1 MRVGNIARRASNP
14 QCSQFRIPYT
24 YHACHSSTLSFCKEP
39 ALTMPELPEVEVTR
53 RGVAPHL
60 EGRVVAAVTLRHSGL
75 RWPFPADLEQR
86 LCGRTICTTGRR
98 GKYLLIGFDHGTLIV
113 HLGMSGHLRIL
124 PVATPPQKHDHF
136 DLVVGDQV
144 LRMTDP
150 RRFGAVLW
158 HGKDEGV
165 VDEHI
170 LLRGLGV
177 EPLEEGFTA
186 QLLYRMTRKRSAP
199 IKQVLLVGD
208 IVVGVGNIYASESL
222 FKAGINPKTAAYRIG
237 LPRYEKLARA
247 IRETLAAAIE
257 QGGSTLRDFMA
268 ADGQPGYFQQSYFV
282 YDRAGQPC
290 RVCGAM
296 VRQLRQGQRS
306 TFYCANCQK

>member
-1 MRVGNIARRASNP
+1 
-14 QCSQFRIPYT
+14 
-24 YHACHSSTLSFCKEP
+24 
-39 ALTMPELPEVEVTR
+39 MPELPEVEVTR

-60 EGRVVAAVTLRHSGL
+60 EGRVVTGVELRHSGL
-75 RWPFPADLEQR
+75 RWPFPAGLAE
-86 LCGRTICTTGRR
+86 LLSGRCVRMTGRR

-124 PVATPPQKHDHF
+124 PKGTPAEKHDHF
-136 DLVVGDQV
+136 DLILGDHV
-144 LRMTDP
+144 MRMNDP

-158 HGKDEGV
+158 HGRGEGL
-165 VDEHI
+165 VDEHV

-177 EPLEEGFTA
+177 EPLEDAFTA
-186 QLLYRMTRKRSAP
+186 ELLYRMTRKRSAP
-199 IKQVLLVGD
+199 IKQVLLAGD

-222 FKAGINPKTAAYRIG
+222 FKAGINPRTAAHRIG
-237 LPRYEKLARA
+237 LARYERLAQA

-282 YDRAGQPC
+282 YERAGEAC
-290 RVCGAM
+290 RICGET
-296 VRQLRQGQRS
+296 VRQIKQGQRS
-306 TFYCANCQK
+306 TFYCPNCQK